1 MKRRL
6 YSWKLGTVILLTLVL
21 GGVLASPAS
30 AATGRQGAVEFIM
43 GSYSISPS
51 PEPVGNLFEKIYGKA
66 GTIRGV
72 VLSSALVWNLDLY
85 FELKEINKSGKLT
98 YSGAKT
104 TLILMPI
111 SLGLRYVQPL
121 GIIQPYIGGGID
133 FYLFYEN
140 NPIGSVF
147 NYVRGSHFLAG
158 LYLQFSP
165 SVPVLLNVRV
175 KYTSATFNIN
185 NRQVALGGLEYGAGL
200 GLAF

>member
-21 GGVLASPAS
+21 GGVIAGPAS
-30 AATGRQGAVEFIM
+30 AATGRQGSVEFIM
-43 GSYSISPS
+43 GTYNISAS
-51 PEPVGNLFEKIYGKA
+51 PAPVGNLFEQIYGKA

-104 TLILMPI
+104 TLLLIPI

-121 GIIQPYIGGGID
+121 GFIQPYIGGGID

-140 NPIGSVF
+140 NPIGSIF
-147 NYVRGSHFLAG
+147 NYVRGSHFLGG
-158 LYLQFSP
+158 LYLQFSR
-165 SVPVLLNVRV
+165 SVPVLLNVRI

-185 NRQVALGGLEYGAGL
+185 DRQVALGGLEYGAGL

>member
-6 YSWKLGTVILLTLVL
+6 YSWKLGTVIFLTLVL
-21 GGVLASPAS
+21 GGLLAAPAA
-30 AATGRQGAVEFIM
+30 AATGRQGSVEFIM
-43 GSYSISPS
+43 GTYNISAS
-51 PEPVGNLFEKIYGKA
+51 PAPVGNLFEQIYGKA

-104 TLILMPI
+104 TLLLIPI

-121 GIIQPYIGGGID
+121 GFIQPYIGGGID

-140 NPIGSVF
+140 NPIGSIF
-147 NYVRGSHFLAG
+147 NYVRGSHFLGG
-158 LYLQFSP
+158 LYLQFSR
-165 SVPVLLNVRV
+165 SVPVLLNVRI

-185 NRQVALGGLEYGAGL
+185 DRQVALGGLEYGAGL